1 MNSFDFSQASLRSSE
16 RGEAYIITRSISTLH
31 RGKGVFEWTPSAVTP
46 LPYLEIEAD
55 GRILKVPVVLRNPS
69 TETSDVIFD
78 ITNANRVLGN
88 SESLELWI
96 FTNERVNPMTPYFV
110 QIKSKDQLLYQEQ
123 VILNPRSER
132 FLTIPASSFALVN
145 GGVLTLSLY
154 RASNSFV
161 TLNSAT
167 NNANDIS
174 RWLIP
179 QGEQLFFKKPSS
191 SLKVDISTNQQ
202 TYGEGSTVSY
212 SITVSDAETGRRV
225 TTDTY
230 VSLVATDENVFFG
243 ESANSR

>member
-1 MNSFDFSQASLRSSE
+1 
-16 RGEAYIITRSISTLH
+16 
-31 RGKGVFEWTPSAVTP
+31 
-46 LPYLEIEAD
+46 
-55 GRILKVPVVLRNPS
+55 
-69 TETSDVIFD
+69 
-78 ITNANRVLGN
+78 
-88 SESLELWI
+88 
-96 FTNERVNPMTPYFV
+96 
-110 QIKSKDQLLYQEQ
+110 
-123 VILNPRSER
+123 
-132 FLTIPASSFALVN
+132 
-145 GGVLTLSLY
+145 LSLY
-154 RASNSFV
+154 RASNAFV

-243 ESANSR
+243 ESANSRQPPDVFEQLYLLNDLVIPQSERFHTDIYI